1 MKALIDTWVVSIIR
15 LMLVMIKIPRRL
27 VPDSATVCLPSF
39 LSSLNSVCLG
49 LQIQNK
55 ADADEGVSRL
65 QGVEKPQL
73 FSVVNSPWE
82 AFLEIRRADDF

>member
-1 MKALIDTWVVSIIR
+1 MKALIDMWVVSIIR
-15 LMLVMIKIPRRL
+15 LMLVMIKLCRL
-27 VPDSATVCLPSF
+27 VPDSATVCVSSF
-39 LSSLNSVCLG
+39 LSCLKSLCLG

-55 ADADEGVSRL
+55 ADADGGVSRL

-73 FSVVNSPWE
+73 FSVANSPWE

>member
-15 LMLVMIKIPRRL
+15 LMLVMIKLRRL